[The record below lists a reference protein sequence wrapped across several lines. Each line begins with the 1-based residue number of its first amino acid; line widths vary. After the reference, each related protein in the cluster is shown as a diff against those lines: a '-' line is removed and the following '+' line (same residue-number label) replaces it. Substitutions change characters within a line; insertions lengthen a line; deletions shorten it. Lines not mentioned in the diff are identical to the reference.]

1 MRQNIFKGKLFAIC
15 HESYSDSQV
24 DINYMEKVIIEN
36 GGRVIDDAAKAKFI
50 LQEDGF
56 NQLIW
61 QQKGDQVEN

>member
-1 MRQNIFKGKLFAIC
+1 VRQNIFKGKLFAIC

-24 DINYMEKVIIEN
+24 DVNYMEKVIIEN

-56 NQLIW
+56 N
-61 QQKGDQVEN
+61 